1 MKYGM
6 LLPANHCM
14 KRKKCYLKVMQKS
27 ESLLHDN
34 FILQVCKEKVTQI
47 LSSGEISVILKLR
60 A

>member
-1 MKYGM
+1 
-6 LLPANHCM
+6 
-14 KRKKCYLKVMQKS
+14 MQKS